1 MLIARGVGVA
11 LESPAVIPRVCS
23 LHLPSRAPTRQQHL
37 FQHFLHPRHSTRFGT
52 IADTML
58 RGAVKEHEQKNGQ
71 PRLSQSSFPSTSSQ
85 PGLNKTA
92 YQSANS
98 NPNPG
103 YRNPLKPSSASTI
116 NSQNYQ
122 SNRGGLKRT
131 ASGLAKALD
140 GSFEDDG
147 PGSRYQPVDIAAQE
161 DFFGEDD
168 FDSDIDLDIVEPLPM
183 KNAVSYPKLPA
194 QPTKAAPPP
203 QAVTYPSLPKQQPA
217 QKSTNSIT
225 GFVSM
230 QPPARSEAP
239 DSSAPVPWSSSPLE
253 HFSAARPQQSLQQYT
268 FDPRTGNTSTST
280 STANATREYG
290 AQPRPAKRR
299 TLPWQV
305 EEDDAVPTYST
316 ASSKPRT
323 QNVQS
328 TFTPQSKDKSKDK
341 SMYPWN
347 TTASAIKEQQKKHR
361 EEKKAVKKHAG
372 TDESI
377 AAAKSNNKRPA
388 RVFLSEE
395 QQHVLDL
402 VIEQKKSVFFTGSAG
417 TGKSVLMR
425 EIISQLRRKY
435 SREPDRVA
443 VTAST
448 GLAACNVGGVTL
460 HSFAGIGLGKEA
472 IPELV
477 RKIKKNQKA
486 RHRWMRTKVLVV
498 DEVSMVDGDLFDKLE
513 SIARQIRNNMRPFG
527 GIQLVI
533 TGWAELHCST
543 RTTANTLSQR
553 LFPTATSSRGRPSIK
568 VCI

>member
-1 MLIARGVGVA
+1 
-11 LESPAVIPRVCS
+11 
-23 LHLPSRAPTRQQHL
+23 
-37 FQHFLHPRHSTRFGT
+37 
-52 IADTML
+52 ML
-58 RGAVKEHEQKNGQ
+58 RGAVKDHELKTGQ
-71 PRLSQSSFPSTSSQ
+71 PRLSQSSFSLSQQGTTKPATNSSVV
-85 PGLNKTA
+85 
-92 YQSANS
+92 
-98 NPNPG
+98 NPG
-103 YRNPLKPSSASTI
+103 YRNPLKPSSASSI
-116 NSQNYQ
+116 NSQNYS

-147 PGSRYQPVDIAAQE
+147 PGSRYQPMEIAAADDLFDE
-161 DFFGEDD
+161 ND
-168 FDSDIDLDIVEPLPM
+168 FDSDVDLDIEEPLPM
-183 KNAVSYPKLPA
+183 AAVTYPKLPA
-194 QPTKAAPPP
+194 QPTRTAPAK
-203 QAVTYPSLPKQQPA
+203 AVTYPSLPKQQPA
-217 QKSTNSIT
+217 KAATPGT
-225 GFVSM
+225 PGHGSM

-253 HFSAARPQQSLQQYT
+253 HFNAARPQASLQHYA
-268 FDPRTGNTSTST
+268 FDPRTGNTTST
-280 STANATREYG
+280 DLASTRDIG

-299 TLPWQV
+299 TLPWQNAEQID
-305 EEDDAVPTYST
+305 EEPPQTMAPAKS
-316 ASSKPRT
+316 RT
-323 QNVQS
+323 QS
-328 TFTPQSKDKSKDK
+328 TPGMFTPHSKAKSKDK
-341 SMYPWN
+341 SMFPWN
-347 TTASAIKEQQKKHR
+347 TTASAMKEQKEKHR
-361 EEKKAVKKHAG
+361 EESKKAVKKQAG
-372 TDESI
+372 TEESI

-402 VIEQKKSVFFTGSAG
+402 VIDQKKSAFFTGSAG

-425 EIISQLRRKY
+425 EIISQLRKKY

-460 HSFAGIGLGKEA
+460 HSFAGIGLGKEP

-486 RHRWMRTKVLVV
+486 KHRWMRTKVLVV

-533 TGWAELHCST
+533 TG
-543 RTTANTLSQR
+543 
-553 LFPTATSSRGRPSIK
+553 
-568 VCI
+568 